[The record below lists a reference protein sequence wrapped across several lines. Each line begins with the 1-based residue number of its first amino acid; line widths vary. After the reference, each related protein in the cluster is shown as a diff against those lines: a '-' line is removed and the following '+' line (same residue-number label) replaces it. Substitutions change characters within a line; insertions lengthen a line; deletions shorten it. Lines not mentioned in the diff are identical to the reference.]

1 MGAILADATN
11 LGLDRMAE
19 SSRGVT
25 IHQLNLVIERRIRP
39 ETYAAGVAAIVD
51 AQHAE
56 PLSAVWGTGDTS
68 SSDGQFFPAGGRG
81 EAAADYNARHG
92 YEPGTVFYDFISDRF
107 ASFYSKVIPAAASE
121 APHVLDG
128 LLHNDSALEIQEHA
142 TDTAGAVESVFALF
156 HLFGYRFAPRI
167 RDLGDRKL
175 FVIAKHADY
184 GPLASMI
191 GGAVDL
197 RLVEENWVEVLRL
210 AASIR
215 AGTVPP
221 SVILRKIAAFPR
233 QNALSKALREIGRVE
248 RSIFMA
254 DWLMDLELRRRSHAN
269 LNKGE
274 SRHALARAVFFHRLG
289 ELRDRTADAMAYRAS
304 GLNLVVNAIIL
315 WNTTYLARTLN
326 YVRGQGVVLTDELLS
341 HVAPV
346 KWDHIALTGDYL
358 WSEIER
364 PRERFRPLRTNRFDA
379 ARFRFA

>member
-1 MGAILADATN
+1 M
-11 LGLDRMAE
+11 
-19 SSRGVT
+19 
-25 IHQLNLVIERRIRP
+25 
-39 ETYAAGVAAIVD
+39 
-51 AQHAE
+51 
-56 PLSAVWGTGDTS
+56 
-68 SSDGQFFPAGGRG
+68 
-81 EAAADYNARHG
+81 
-92 YEPGTVFYDFISDRF
+92 
-107 ASFYSKVIPAAASE
+107 
-121 APHVLDG
+121 
-128 LLHNDSALEIQEHA
+128 EIQEHA

-167 RDLGDRKL
+167 RDFGDRKL

-197 RLVEENWVEVLRL
+197 GLVEENWDEVLRL

-289 ELRDRTADAMAYRAS
+289 ELRDRTAEAMAYRAS

-379 ARFRFA
+379 ASFRFA

>member
-1 MGAILADATN
+1 V
-11 LGLDRMAE
+11 
-19 SSRGVT
+19 SF
-25 IHQLNLVIERRIRP
+25 HQVVHPVLSE
-39 ETYAAGVAAIVD
+39 EAGVAKL
-51 AQHAE
+51 QHLLGGPCEA
-56 PLSAVWGTGDTS
+56 S

-92 YEPGTVFYDFISDRF
+92 SEPGAVFYDFISDRF

-128 LLHNDSALEIQEHA
+128 LLHNESTIAIQDHA

-175 FVIAKHADY
+175 FAIDKQANY
-184 GPLASMI
+184 GVLASMI

-197 RLVEENWVEVLRL
+197 ALVEESWDEVLRL

-233 QNALSKALREIGRVE
+233 QNALNKALREIGRVE

-254 DWLMDLELRRRSHAN
+254 DWLMDVELRRRSPAN

-289 ELRDRTADAMAYRAS
+289 ELRDRTAEAMADRAS

-315 WNTTYLARTLN
+315 WNTTYLARTVH
-326 YVRGQGVVLTDELLS
+326 YVPTRVSSSATS
-341 HVAPV
+341 CSC
-346 KWDHIALTGDYL
+346 T
-358 WSEIER
+358 SR
-364 PRERFRPLRTNRFDA
+364 R
-379 ARFRFA
+379 

>member
-1 MGAILADATN
+1 
-11 LGLDRMAE
+11 
-19 SSRGVT
+19 
-25 IHQLNLVIERRIRP
+25 
-39 ETYAAGVAAIVD
+39 
-51 AQHAE
+51 
-56 PLSAVWGTGDTS
+56 
-68 SSDGQFFPAGGRG
+68 
-81 EAAADYNARHG
+81 
-92 YEPGTVFYDFISDRF
+92 
-107 ASFYSKVIPAAASE
+107 
-121 APHVLDG
+121 
-128 LLHNDSALEIQEHA
+128 
-142 TDTAGAVESVFALF
+142 
-156 HLFGYRFAPRI
+156 
-167 RDLGDRKL
+167 
-175 FVIAKHADY
+175 
-184 GPLASMI
+184 MI

-197 RLVEENWVEVLRL
+197 GLVEENWDEVLRL

-274 SRHALARAVFFHRLG
+274 SRHALARAVFFHCLG
-289 ELRDRTADAMAYRAS
+289 ELRDRTAEAMAYRAS

-379 ARFRFA
+379 ASFRFA